1 MLRFKVP
8 LGRYAGYFDYY
19 VENGVMPESY
29 SLDPLADYLQ
39 EVLNEP
45 SNKYLC
51 MIDTNWRESIKRSLL
66 DFFEQMLK
74 LYVPID
80 SEYNKEMI
88 NDRFAA
94 YIKRYST
101 DTQFILIT
109 HRRGTMEAA
118 NRLYGVTM
126 PERGISKVLELNID
140 DISKKKGDDWDG
152 ILG

>member
-74 LYVPID
+74 QYVPID
-80 SEYNKEMI
+80 TEYDKEMELLQKFEEADI
-88 NDRFAA
+88 DT
-94 YIKRYST
+94 KRQMWPEVVRNIATKYS
-101 DTQFILIT
+101 DEDVNLKGYKFIA
-109 HRRGTMEAA
+109 R
-118 NRLYGVTM
+118 
-126 PERGISKVLELNID
+126 PD
-140 DISKKKGDDWDG
+140 F
-152 ILG
+152 